1 MNVYKCGYKF
11 PSGDPQIPSS
21 QQQSSLIIQSYPI
34 QLDLSVEGYV
44 MLAGWICV
52 IIIIT
57 TILYSTCRVHYSILQ
72 RKRVAIYWQNVMHDN
87 IK

>member
-44 MLAGWICV
+44 MLAGWMCYYYYYYNNPIQHLQS
-52 IIIIT
+52 T
-57 TILYSTCRVHYSILQ
+57 LLNPPTKERGHILEECNAR
-72 RKRVAIYWQNVMHDN
+72 
-87 IK
+87 